1 MAIRLTEA
9 RLRKIIREE
18 AAKLVEAMGPSADLD
33 LSELDPN
40 GVDDHYSACI
50 EIADALQQHG
60 CKVMTDDGFEIPL
73 HEPEGLA
80 EVCGMPL
87 TVYAPTQRALI
98 SCMAQVEEILDGG
111 AQSLPSVPGR
121 Y

>member
-40 GVDDHYSACI
+40 GVDDHYLACA
-50 EIADALQQHG
+50 EIAGVMKQHG
-60 CKVMTDDGFEIPL
+60 CTVMTDDGFSVPL
-73 HEPEGLA
+73 DEPEALA

-87 TVYAPTQRALI
+87 TVYAPNQRALI

-111 AQSLPSVPGR
+111 AQSLPSVPGA